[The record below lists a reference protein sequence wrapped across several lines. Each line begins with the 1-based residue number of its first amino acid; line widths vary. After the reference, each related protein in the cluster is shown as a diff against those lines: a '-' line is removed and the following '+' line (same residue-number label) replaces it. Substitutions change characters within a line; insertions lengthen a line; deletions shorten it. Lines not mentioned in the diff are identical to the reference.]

1 MRMEVFSILI
11 TLMLATCSHCYKIG
25 SPVPL
30 LIRTPDGTVEALR
43 SHMPLFGIPTAAE
56 IETASL
62 AKEQSRK
69 KMAASLAFG
78 GGASASFGER
88 AVSAPWV
95 DVLTSE
101 KALERLT
108 VTFVYCR
115 DGDLHSVS
123 SSASFVD
130 LKTADED
137 ALAHFRVEYL
147 WVEEA
152 DVDLAG
158 GLTVMTGVVV
168 LVSLVILVRSCASM
182 DEDPGEGDT
191 AYGSSQDQSYG
202 GYTAGPSWKGQ

>member
-1 MRMEVFSILI
+1 MHA
-11 TLMLATCSHCYKIG
+11 TLSHCYKIG

-30 LIRTPDGTVEALR
+30 LIRTPTGTVEALR
-43 SHMPLFGIPTAAE
+43 SQMPLFGVPTAAD
-56 IETASL
+56 IGTDSL
-62 AKEQSRK
+62 GPKDGEQRRK
-69 KMAASLAFG
+69 KLAASFAFG
-78 GGASASFGER
+78 GAGASFGER

-101 KALERLT
+101 KALEQLT

-130 LKTADED
+130 LKAADED
-137 ALAHFRVEYL
+137 QLDHFRVEYL

-158 GLTVMTGVVV
+158 GLTVMMGVVV
-168 LVSLVILVRSCASM
+168 LVSLVILVRSCGSM
-182 DEDPGEGDT
+182 GEFDEDDHVEGD
-191 AYGSSQDQSYG
+191 AGYGSGQDYGYG
-202 GYTAGPSWKGQ
+202 GYTAEPSWKGE

>member
-1 MRMEVFSILI
+1 MHIGR
-11 TLMLATCSHCYKIG
+11 SHCYKIG
-25 SPVPL
+25 TPVPL
-30 LIRTPDGTVEALR
+30 LIRTPTGTVEALR
-43 SHMPLFGIPTAAE
+43 SQMPLFGVPTAAD

-62 AKEQSRK
+62 SSKDAEQKRK
-69 KMAASLAFG
+69 LTASLAFG

-95 DVLTSE
+95 DVLTNE

-137 ALAHFRVEYL
+137 ALSHFRVEYL

-152 DVDLAG
+152 NVDLAG
-158 GLTVMTGVVV
+158 GLTVIMGVIV
-168 LVSLVILVRSCASM
+168 LVSLVIVVKSCGSM
-182 DEDPGEGDT
+182 GTIDEDEGESDVAGYATDQN
-191 AYGSSQDQSYG
+191 YGYG
-202 GYTAGPSWKGQ
+202 GYTAGPSWKGE